1 MLCPRKEKKLRSD
14 DFHSELHL
22 SKPEEDESLGAAQ
35 LSEKPDQSR
44 LLLALL
50 NLVGVGIGSAFQ
62 MNGFFSEIQKY
73 FFHLNEF
80 LSDILTRSSNNTHC
94 KRQP

>member
-1 MLCPRKEKKLRSD
+1 MRSD

-35 LSEKPDQSR
+35 LSEQPDQSR

-50 NLVGVGIGSAFQ
+50 NLVGVGIGSSFQ
-62 MNGFFSEIQKY
+62 INGFLQKSRNT
-73 FFHLNEF
+73 FF
-80 LSDILTRSSNNTHC
+80 T
-94 KRQP
+94 

>member
-1 MLCPRKEKKLRSD
+1 MLCPRKEIELRSD

-50 NLVGVGIGSAFQ
+50 NLVGVGIGS
-62 MNGFFSEIQKY
+62 GF
-73 FFHLNEF
+73 
-80 LSDILTRSSNNTHC
+80 SD
-94 KRQP
+94 

>member
-1 MLCPRKEKKLRSD
+1 MFVLSDMNLYNCSASFWVLCFVLEKELRSD

-35 LSEKPDQSR
+35 LSEKPDQAR

-50 NLVGVGIGSAFQ
+50 NLVGVGIGSAFPI
-62 MNGFFSEIQKY
+62 NGFLQKSRNT
-73 FFHLNEF
+73 FF
-80 LSDILTRSSNNTHC
+80 T
-94 KRQP
+94 

>member
-1 MLCPRKEKKLRSD
+1 MFILSDMNLYNCSASFWVLCFVLEKKLRSD

-62 MNGFFSEIQKY
+62 INGFLQK
-73 FFHLNEF
+73 
-80 LSDILTRSSNNTHC
+80 C
-94 KRQP
+94 